1 MPADSM
7 LYSPVESPMS
17 SFLNDSAIGIALRLL
32 IVVLAALLVN
42 RLARALSQ
50 RMVRPASG
58 SSRAEQAREQ
68 QSRALAETTYK
79 ICSGVVWLIAA
90 LTALAL
96 AGINE
101 LPALTIL
108 IVGGVAAGLAA
119 QNVLRDVIAGYHIVL
134 EDQYVAGDTVQIGD
148 ATGKVEQLTLR
159 RTVLRDARGALV
171 TIGNGEVRTVANLSR
186 DWSQTF
192 VDVALAPETPL
203 EKPLAALESAAAE
216 LRADPAWSQAL
227 VDGPRVLGVVS
238 YDRFASLVR
247 LQVRTLPMRQDE
259 IARELRR
266 RIQLEFQKRSI
277 PVASVLRLEVSNP
290 QAVAGETPE
299 FSRQ

>member
-1 MPADSM
+1 
-7 LYSPVESPMS
+7 MS
-17 SFLNDSAIGIALRLL
+17 SFLNDSVIGIGFRLL
-32 IVVLAALLVN
+32 IILLAALLVN
-42 RLARALSQ
+42 RLARALTQ

-58 SSRAEQAREQ
+58 SSKADQTREQ
-68 QSRALAETTYK
+68 QSRTLADFTYK
-79 ICSGVVWLIAA
+79 ICSGVIWTIAA
-90 LTALAL
+90 LTAFAL
-96 AGINE
+96 IGVNE
-101 LPALTIL
+101 LPALTVI
-108 IVGGVAAGLAA
+108 IVGGIAAGLAG

-134 EDQYVAGDTVQIGD
+134 EDQYVAGETVQIGE

-171 TIGNGEVRTVANLSR
+171 TIGNGEVRSVANLSR

-192 VDVALAPETPL
+192 IDVALAPETPL

-216 LRADPAWSQAL
+216 LRADSAWSQAL
-227 VDGPRVLGVVS
+227 VDGPRVLGVIS
-238 YDRFASLVR
+238 FDRYASVVR

-277 PVASVLRLEVSNP
+277 PVASVLRFEFSNP